1 MVRTFKPS
9 LWRNKEAELEMEALQ
24 LLRKGITF
32 QSNQESKMKTP
43 SNKKVLLTLDSE
55 AKKTTLMI

>member
-1 MVRTFKPS
+1 

-24 LLRKGITF
+24 LLRKGIIF
-32 QSNQESKMKTP
+32 QSNQESKMITL
-43 SNKKVLLTLDSE
+43 SNKKVLLTLDLE